1 MEVTGVSYLP
11 WNDKNVFQRFMLPY
25 LFYILV
31 VPTIGLYDF
40 AMRFTV
46 HAVKGQKL
54 RPENFLPLFELAM
67 IHIIQNNFGN
77 GQGDGFYSSTT
88 LWLTMHVTCSAWII
102 TIGTTAAH
110 HHPGLAAIACFLSFI
125 TWIVNSKLI
134 HQIKFSVKLARDHS
148 YTCIFADIYRAGDDP
163 RGQDW
168 GIYQLDATR
177 YIILR
182 SLGPGPKG
190 DTCAKCTLELHLG
203 ETP

>member
-1 MEVTGVSYLP
+1 
-11 WNDKNVFQRFMLPY
+11 MLPY

-54 RPENFLPLFELAM
+54 RPENFLPLFELAT

-110 HHPGLAAIACFLSFI
+110 HHP
-125 TWIVNSKLI
+125 
-134 HQIKFSVKLARDHS
+134 
-148 YTCIFADIYRAGDDP
+148 DIYRAGDDP

-177 YIILR
+177 DVDGKASIYWL
-182 SLGPGPKG
+182 KMTTYG
-190 DTCAKCTLELHLG
+190 DHQLHHLFP
-203 ETP
+203 TVDHSKLPLLYP

>member
-1 MEVTGVSYLP
+1 MNKKGDYDVFPGGFQDYEVSAMEVTGVSYLP
-11 WNDKNVFQRFMLPY
+11 WSDKSVFQRFMLPY
-25 LFYILV
+25 FFYILV

-77 GQGDGFYSSTT
+77 GDGFYSSTT

-110 HHPGLAAIACFLSFI
+110 HHPGLAAIACFLSFFHFRM
-125 TWIVNSKLI
+125 VNSKLI
-134 HQIKFSVKLARDHS
+134 HQIKFSEKPVFIPAFCR
-148 YTCIFADIYRAGDDP
+148 
-163 RGQDW
+163 
-168 GIYQLDATR
+168 
-177 YIILR
+177 
-182 SLGPGPKG
+182 
-190 DTCAKCTLELHLG
+190 HL
-203 ETP
+203 